1 MIKLGQII
9 LKGVNWTHTSLC
21 VGDQYLNVRSICFFT
36 CAVVVSSKCKENG
49 SEDLR
54 RSFTII
60 LVKYGDR
67 PSEIIYDELVQL
79 RWKLAAILLSGNM
92 TLNKSP
98 RLSVDLK
105 LKLLE
110 ATFASQKISAFWL
123 SSPGRTIP
131 RLLEVDGALSP
142 DFTQETQNL
151 LWVLSIICFVASLF
165 FLFELCYTNWDFPA
179 LSHFILTS
187 QKMEYPL

>member
-1 MIKLGQII
+1 MHSIWSTLHYV
-9 LKGVNWTHTSLC
+9 L
-21 VGDQYLNVRSICFFT
+21 GDQYLNVRSICFFT
-36 CAVVVSSKCKENG
+36 CGVVVSSKCKENG

-67 PSEIIYDELVQL
+67 PSEIIYDEVVWL

-92 TLNKSP
+92 ALNKSP
-98 RLSVDLK
+98 RLSVNLR

-110 ATFASQKISAFWL
+110 ATFGSQKISAFWL

-142 DFTQETQNL
+142 DFTEETHNL
-151 LWVLSIICFVASLF
+151 LWVLSIICFVAYLC
-165 FLFELCYTNWDFPA
+165 FLFELCCTNCNLPA

-187 QKMEYPL
+187 QKMQYPL